1 MNVFYTLMTNNYLF
15 SIIFKKN
22 IWLYPTNSSL
32 ERAHISPVTYI
43 KLTYITLLCTCINIC
58 QQFTRY
64 RIFSLLISQTLMTT
78 GRIACTWHGGRLIS
92 WQDTPDLLS

>member
-1 MNVFYTLMTNNYLF
+1 MTNNYLF

-22 IWLYPTNSSL
+22 IYIPQLNSSL

>member
-1 MNVFYTLMTNNYLF
+1 MTNNYLF

-22 IWLYPTNSSL
+22 IWLYPTIRSL

-43 KLTYITLLCTCINIC
+43 TYLHNVVMYMYKYMPTIYTLSHI
-58 QQFTRY
+58 
-64 RIFSLLISQTLMTT
+64 LLIGQTLMTI